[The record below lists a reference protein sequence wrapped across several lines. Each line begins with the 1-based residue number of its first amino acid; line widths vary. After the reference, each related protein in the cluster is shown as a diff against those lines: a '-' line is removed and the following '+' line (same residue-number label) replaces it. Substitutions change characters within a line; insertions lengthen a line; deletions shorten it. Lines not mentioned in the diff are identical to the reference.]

1 MNLLNDLTEGEEE
14 KEKHSTD
21 SSKPMTTDSHTHAH
35 LRKCTIQAMSNLL
48 NANIDSG
55 LTHSIGKDSVHF
67 MAICDAI
74 KQNESELGKK
84 TPKVTNEIEH
94 YY

>member
-14 KEKHSTD
+14 KSVD
-21 SSKPMTTDSHTHAH
+21 SSKPVTTDTHTHAH

-55 LTHSIGKDSVHF
+55 LTHSIGKVGD
-67 MAICDAI
+67 
-74 KQNESELGKK
+74 
-84 TPKVTNEIEH
+84 
-94 YY
+94 